1 MSRKYKVTKLLV
13 NGDDRCIFVGG
24 VSEKHSAMKQGPQ
37 VGELALRSFL
47 FLILKASV
55 QSPVYVLSCSG
66 IYLMNKI

>member
-1 MSRKYKVTKLLV
+1 MSRKYKVTKSLV
-13 NGDDRCIFVGG
+13 NGDDSCIFVGS
-24 VSEKHSAMKQGPQ
+24 VSGKHSAMKQGPQ

-55 QSPVYVLSCSG
+55 QSPIYVLSCSG